1 MMIIARYL
9 IATVSNLYTTDIIV
23 EEGNTSSTYAG
34 SNIIRYR
41 LGIEK

>member
-1 MMIIARYL
+1 M
-9 IATVSNLYTTDIIV
+9 SNLYTTNIIV